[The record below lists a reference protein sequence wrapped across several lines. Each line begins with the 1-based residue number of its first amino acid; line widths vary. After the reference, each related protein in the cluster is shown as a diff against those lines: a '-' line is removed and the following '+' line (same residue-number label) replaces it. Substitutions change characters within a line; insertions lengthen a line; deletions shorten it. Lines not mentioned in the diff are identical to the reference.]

1 MEQTCPNC
9 DRHCPVS
16 ALHCSR
22 GREYFG
28 IAELEGR
35 TGRGQDHHAHDHG
48 HGRKNLDDVPRAVW
62 LLRECGRW
70 LHHGNGDPAELV
82 APLTK
87 RELQTL
93 ERLLEKCLKDDGF
106 QG

>member
-16 ALHCSR
+16 ALHCDR

-28 IAELEGR
+28 VAEPSGGGEHMHSSHAHGR
-35 TGRGQDHHAHDHG
+35 TRGR
-48 HGRKNLDDVPRAVW
+48 NNIEPRAVQ

-70 LHHGNGDPAELV
+70 LHHGHGDPAALV
-82 APLTK
+82 APLTA

-93 ERLLEKCLKDDGF
+93 ERLLEKCLYDDSF

>member
-16 ALHCSR
+16 ALHCGR

-28 IAELEGR
+28 IAEPER
-35 TGRGQDHHAHDHG
+35 NNPRGHGYSGHG
-48 HGRKNLDDVPRAVW
+48 HEHGRIERDEGPRAVQ
-62 LLRECGRW
+62 LLRECGHM
-70 LHHGNGDPAELV
+70 LHHGRATGAELI
-82 APLTK
+82 APLTA

-93 ERLLEKCLKDDGF
+93 ERLLEKCLYEEK
-106 QG
+106 